1 MLRCLEAKPAV
12 LLLDEPTAAL
22 DHDTTLLIEALLKL
36 QLASGTSIL
45 IVTHDSAQA
54 KRLADRV
61 LHLEDGQ
68 LREVEA

>member
-1 MLRCLEAKPAV
+1 V

-22 DHDTTLLIEALLKL
+22 DHDTTLLIESLLKQ

-45 IVTHDSAQA
+45 IVTHDATQA
-54 KRLADRV
+54 KRMADRV

-68 LREVEA
+68 LREVTA